1 LHPGLT
7 IEVPTFLDSPIKK
20 MSDATKGAG
29 DDGQPRFR
37 RSWFEHA
44 GEVTK
49 KKKVTDETNTP
60 QTEEPPQPTGPKIGG
75 ARDFRRTRLSLD
87 VADNDTGAADS
98 DLLTTGGVQAY
109 VQKVGAG
116 PDTTHSR
123 SLAAQPGWRRYW
135 GPVTGQQ
142 LRDWHGLPEVKVSS
156 FCYEC
161 HKQVEMCDGPHTG
174 TCDGCAR
181 HKKQCLFMISYRYHP
196 YEDWDIGKVPE
207 YKMRELARNWQAA
220 QKTSL
225 AVATRTTI
233 STPLPPPASMKMMHH
248 APPSAEIVTV
258 AHEYGMAAKDA
269 YHEDTYKS
277 QQSRAERPYWAAR
290 MFPRFPFDH
299 EVYQGHLPIENWPI
313 TTAHPAPREYFQP
326 FSNYPLNPSELPGPS
341 RADADTPELSRQESP
356 P

>member
-1 LHPGLT
+1 
-7 IEVPTFLDSPIKK
+7 

-123 SLAAQPGWRRYW
+123 SLAAQPGWRLLGSCDWPAIARLAW
-135 GPVTGQQ
+135 TTRSQGQQ
-142 LRDWHGLPEVKVSS
+142 FLLRMPQTSRDVRWATH
-156 FCYEC
+156 
-161 HKQVEMCDGPHTG
+161 
-174 TCDGCAR
+174 
-181 HKKQCLFMISYRYHP
+181 
-196 YEDWDIGKVPE
+196 WD
-207 YKMRELARNWQAA
+207 L
-220 QKTSL
+220 
-225 AVATRTTI
+225 
-233 STPLPPPASMKMMHH
+233 
-248 APPSAEIVTV
+248 
-258 AHEYGMAAKDA
+258 
-269 YHEDTYKS
+269 
-277 QQSRAERPYWAAR
+277 
-290 MFPRFPFDH
+290 
-299 EVYQGHLPIENWPI
+299 
-313 TTAHPAPREYFQP
+313 
-326 FSNYPLNPSELPGPS
+326 
-341 RADADTPELSRQESP
+341 
-356 P
+356 